1 MTQIQTPRHDVPGRM
16 GQLEFVLFDDET
28 NTTAAHPSQEFS
40 PAYPILSKHWPGFPF
55 TKSEARDMNK
65 ARDWYSNKTQVFWT
79 CEALLAGRAISH
91 QTEIREVRGW
101 RLGAMVHRLRHD
113 YDWLIEAEYRG
124 HEYIAFYRLNHDADR
139 KKLRFLPSA
148 SMLNDEEAA

>member
-1 MTQIQTPRHDVPGRM
+1 MTQTASPQLDEPGRM
-16 GQLEFVLFDDET
+16 GQSEFVLFSDET

-55 TKSEARDMNK
+55 TKLEARDMNK
-65 ARDWYSNKTQVFWT
+65 ARDWYSKKTQVFWT

-91 QTEIREVRGW
+91 QTEILEVRGW
-101 RLGAMVHRLRHD
+101 RLGAIVHRLRHD